1 MDNINDFC
9 GLSPQLIIPTTFEEC
24 FTYEEQI
31 LYLKQLIEDSEG
43 ADLTEIEQRLS
54 AVEASVAT
62 LNDEVA
68 QINVD
73 EINAQLQ
80 SINADLTELKNKS
93 SAQADSIT
101 ALQTTV
107 TTQGTEIS
115 TVKRQVETQATAV
128 TNLSNSL
135 STTNSNVTKNTN
147 DIAANTAN
155 IASLNENL
163 SGVSAN
169 VSRLND
175 ELTETQTTLAGKQN
189 TLTFDSTPTTGSN
202 NPVTSDGISKALAGK
217 QNTLTFDS
225 TPTAG
230 STNPVTSDG
239 IRTAID
245 EADGTSRVEWIETNI
260 DEFKASLPDNVT
272 VTTDIDT
279 EFINADAT
287 SIVPNSIFKGAF
299 TQTGVLISSDKRYL
313 KIVLNVTDVTLS
325 ASSERSVS
333 FNPSVFLP
341 QRPFT
346 YGAYYVTIR
355 QEDGDF
361 LFTNDVYTIK
371 RAYDQLYCSSKC
383 ASAGTF
389 QANGVTTCNIYFKL
403 FPELPIELT

>member
-9 GLSPQLIIPTTFEEC
+9 GLSPQLVIPTTFEEC

-31 LYLKQLIEDSEG
+31 LYLKQLIDEGED

-54 AVEASVAT
+54 AVEESVAN
-62 LNDEVA
+62 LNNEVA
-68 QINVD
+68 EINVD

-115 TVKRQVETQATAV
+115 SVKRQVETQATAV

-135 STTNSNVTKNTN
+135 STTNSNVTTNTN
-147 DIAANTAN
+147 NIAANTAN

-163 SGVSAN
+163 SGVSSN

-189 TLTFDSTPTTGSN
+189 SLTFDT
-202 NPVTSDGISKALAGK
+202 
-217 QNTLTFDS
+217 

-239 IRTAID
+239 IRKAID
-245 EADGTSRVEWIETNI
+245 EAGWTSKVEWVEI
-260 DEFKASLPDNVT
+260 DLEEFLASLPDNVT
-272 VTTDIDT
+272 YTTDIT
-279 EFINADAT
+279 TAHINDEAN
-287 SIVPNSIFKGAF
+287 SLIPNDMVTGTFTRTGAF
-299 TQTGVLISSDKRYL
+299 ISSDKRYL
-313 KIVLNVTDVTLS
+313 KVVLNVTDITNTSTRYKNLS
-325 ASSERSVS
+325 YSSYIDSPTRQFIYS
-333 FNPSVFLP
+333 
-341 QRPFT
+341 
-346 YGAYYVTIR
+346 AYYI
-355 QEDGDF
+355 
-361 LFTNDVYTIK
+361 TIK
-371 RAYDQLYCSSKC
+371 DEGGNYMFINSLYGINRTYTRVFSNSKC
-383 ASAGTF
+383 SRGGTF
-389 QANGVTTCNIYFKL
+389 NTGGVFTCNLYYKL
-403 FPELPIELT
+403 FPELPIDLI